1 MTNYSELEDLQ
12 LIEAYQKGE
21 DYALAVMLERYKGFI
36 RLKAKTYYLVGSSR
50 EDVLQEAR
58 IGFYK
63 AMRDYRHEKA
73 TSFRSFAE
81 LCMTRQI
88 ITAIK
93 SATRQKHNAINNY
106 VSFSKTAFGDES
118 DRTLIEILA
127 TNTHDPADLFS
138 EQETLESIKKI
149 IRDKLSPL
157 EKQVLSGYFD
167 GHTYQEMAD
176 MMERPIKS
184 IDNALQRVKRKLEST
199 FGS

>member
-1 MTNYSELEDLQ
+1 MIYEEQLDLD
-12 LIEAYQKGE
+12 LITRYQNGDE
-21 DYALAVMLERYKGFI
+21 YALEVLMARHKGFI
-36 RLKAKTYYLVGSSR
+36 RLKAKTYYLIGSAR

-63 AMRDYRHEKA
+63 AVRDYRHEKA

-81 LCMTRQI
+81 LCITRQI

-93 SATRQKHNAINNY
+93 SATRQKHAPLNTY
-106 VSFSKTAFGDES
+106 TSFSKTAFGDES

-127 TNTHDPADLFS
+127 TNSLDPADLFA
-138 EQETLESIKKI
+138 EQETMASIKKI
-149 IRDKLSPL
+149 IKDKLSPL
-157 EKQVLSGYFD
+157 ERDVLRGYFE
-167 GHTYQEMAD
+167 GHSYQEMAD
-176 MMERPIKS
+176 IMGRQIKS